1 MTATAPATAQEHR
14 LAAWDAIK
22 RMKTA
27 WPAWTWSD
35 DMQAEY
41 GRALMAVGDPD
52 LLYDGI
58 TQVIRRTPG
67 KYPPAIADVLQ
78 IIEAV
83 RAEKALADAPPPPIR
98 KSSRSVDESALADA
112 IAALDYAH
120 THDERTSIE
129 QQIASIRRRLPDDL
143 HEPRGIRYL
152 AGAPDRRDP
161 PGTLRFVVVHP
172 DGTRN
177 PRNGRL
183 AGE

>member
-1 MTATAPATAQEHR
+1 MTATAPDTAQVVR

-27 WPAWTWSD
+27 WPAWTWSNE
-35 DMQAEY
+35 MSAEY
-41 GRALMAVGDPD
+41 GKALMTIGDPD
-52 LLYDGI
+52 IIDDGI

-83 RAEKALADAPPPPIR
+83 RAENAAPPPPVR

-120 THDERTSIE
+120 THDERTEIE
-129 QQIASIRRRLPDDL
+129 RQIASIRRRLPEDA
-143 HEPRGIRYL
+143 HEPRGIRHI
-152 AGAPDRRDP
+152 AAAPDPRDP

-172 DGTRN
+172 DGRRN
-177 PRNGRL
+177 PPNARL